1 VSAFPR
7 RANEFPAQA
16 HGDVKS
22 LDVSF
27 NELES
32 LEFVNGFAALESL
45 VADSNAVGSQQRWS
59 PKPTLTTLSVNNNKI
74 DDLELFLGCVRDAFP
89 NLTFVSLLK
98 NPCCPNYFVGKDQ
111 QDYSRYR
118 LFVVSMLPLLKFL
131 DSTRVTPEERSEAKR
146 VGHLMRVAKP
156 QQPLLRAEEPAHESE
171 EESPEEAAA
180 AGRGKVSF
188 GVSRYVYYGKQS
200 EGNRFITN
208 DEL

>member
-1 VSAFPR
+1 
-7 RANEFPAQA
+7 
-16 HGDVKS
+16 

-32 LEFVNGFAALESL
+32 LEFVNGFGALESL
-45 VADSNAVGSQQRWS
+45 VADSNAVGAQQRWS
-59 PKPTLTTLSVNNNKI
+59 PKATLTTFSVNNNKI
-74 DDLELFLGCVRDAFP
+74 DDLEVFLGCVRDAFP
-89 NLTFVSLLK
+89 NLTFLSLLK

-118 LFVVSMLPLLKFL
+118 LFVVSMLPQLGFL
-131 DSTRVTPEERSEAKR
+131 DSSRVTAEERSEARR

-156 QQPLLRAEEPAHESE
+156 QQPLLRAEPPPEESE
-171 EESPEEAAA
+171 EETPEEA

-208 DEL
+208 EEL

>member
-1 VSAFPR
+1 MG
-7 RANEFPAQA
+7 QA

-27 NELES
+27 NALES
-32 LEFVNGFAALESL
+32 LEFVNGFGVLESL
-45 VADSNAVGSQQRWS
+45 VADSKAVGSQQAWS
-59 PKPTLTTLSVNNNKI
+59 PKPTLTTLSVNDNKI
-74 DDLELFLGCVRDAFP
+74 DDLELFLGRVREAFP
-89 NLTFVSLLK
+89 NLTFLSLLK
-98 NPCCPNYFVGKDQ
+98 NPCCPNYFMGKDQ
-111 QDYSRYR
+111 QDYNRYR

-131 DSTRVTPEERSEAKR
+131 DSTRVTVEERSEAKR

-156 QQPLLRAEEPAHESE
+156 QQPLVRAEQAE
-171 EESPEEAAA
+171 EESDEEKPEEAV

-208 DEL
+208 EEL